1 MHVFFLSNVTPN
13 CQEEGAH
20 GKHIVYK
27 CSLWCFGGLLPLA
40 NLKSQANCKEENRS
54 SVRIR
59 SRFTSCIHSDRNER
73 INEKTKSNVLV
84 NTADPAQQK
93 IPERK
98 ALNGKLPT
106 IREYINCK
114 MAVARAQQANI
125 SSTYM
130 EIES

>member
-1 MHVFFLSNVTPN
+1 M
-13 CQEEGAH
+13 
-20 GKHIVYK
+20 
-27 CSLWCFGGLLPLA
+27 PLA

-73 INEKTKSNVLV
+73 INGKTMSNVLV